1 MNTAPITPLSGIATS
16 SGTPAVKAA
25 GFEKAFEHARV
36 SFSKHAAERLSRRS
50 LPFDE
55 GRVARLA
62 DGIDKAAARGADT
75 SLVLLDELAL
85 LVKVPQRLVM
95 TAMNQSAMKDGVVT
109 RIDSAVVV

>member
-1 MNTAPITPLSGIATS
+1 MNTAPLSPLSRVAPSSTS
-16 SGTPAVKAA
+16 PSVRPA
-25 GFEKAFEHARV
+25 GFEEAFDRARV
-36 SFSKHAAERLSRRS
+36 SFSKHAAERLSRRA

-55 GRVARLA
+55 ARVARLSL
-62 DGIDKAAARGADT
+62 GIDKAAARGADT